1 MAGAWRRVLCKPL
14 KIVDHAMTT
23 ISSIEGMLQQLRGLS
38 QVASGNSAT
47 QSAPVAGGGF
57 ASELQRSLGKI
68 NAAQERAYGQAE
80 AFELGK
86 PGVALNDVMIDLQKA
101 NISFQTGVQ
110 VRNRLVQAYQEM
122 MSMPI

>member
-1 MAGAWRRVLCKPL
+1 
-14 KIVDHAMTT
+14 MTT
-23 ISSIEGMLQQLRGLS
+23 ITSIEAMLQQLRGLP
-38 QVASGNSAT
+38 QVASDNNASQSA
-47 QSAPVAGGGF
+47 APVAGGGF
-57 ASELQRSLGKI
+57 AGELQRSLGRI

-110 VRNRLVQAYQEM
+110 VRNRLVAAYQEM
-122 MSMPI
+122 MNMGV